1 MTLPTTAVEDG
12 LLVDRRTDSA
22 VAVLTM
28 RHRPHNLLGP
38 ELIDALI
45 EAFQRAEHDG
55 ARAVVL
61 LSDVR
66 HFSAGADLDAM
77 VRDVDVSEGRLGW
90 RLMDLVETIERL
102 QLPVIA
108 GVHGACL
115 GGGLELALACDLV
128 VAAESAKLG
137 AVEATVGLHPLMGGF
152 QRIAQRAGLGR
163 AKEMALLARRYDART
178 MERWNVVNR
187 VVPDEQLVA
196 ATMTM
201 AHELAAGPTVAHGAT
216 KVLAR
221 IAVTGG
227 VGAADEAMAEVQ
239 RPIFQSA
246 DFAAGVASFK
256 TSGPGTGRFEGR

>member
-1 MTLPTTAVEDG
+1 VTTPTSADENGPV
-12 LLVDRRTDSA
+12 VDRRTDGA
-22 VAVLTM
+22 VAVLAM

-38 ELIDALI
+38 ELIHALI
-45 EAFQRAEHDG
+45 EAFQQVEHDG

-61 LSDVR
+61 LSEVR

-77 VRDVDVSEGRLGW
+77 VRDVDTSHGQLGW
-90 RLMDLVETIERL
+90 GLMNLVETIEGL
-102 QLPVIA
+102 PLPVIA
-108 GVHGACL
+108 GVHGGCL
-115 GGGLELALACDLV
+115 GGGLELALACDII

-152 QRIAQRAGLGR
+152 QRVAQRAGVSR
-163 AKEMALLARRYDART
+163 AKEMALLARRYDAHT
-178 MERWNVVNR
+178 MERWNIVNR
-187 VVPDEQLVA
+187 VVPDEQLIA

-201 AHELAAGPTVAHGAT
+201 AHELAAGPTIAHGAT
-216 KVLAR
+216 KTLAR

-239 RPIFQSA
+239 KPIFQSA